1 MTEVLRYAAFTTDP
15 AGGNPA
21 GVVLDADGLDEPG
34 MQAIAAEVGYSETA
48 FLRPVDPAAGRYR
61 VRYFSPLAE
70 VAFCGHATIASAVAL
85 AHRDGPGELLLDTPA
100 GEIAVRTEQREVVRA
115 SLVSV
120 PTRTRPIAADELS
133 PLLAALRWA
142 PDDLDPDWP
151 VHVANAGND
160 HPVLAAATRERL
172 ADLDYDFTALG
183 DLMRGHG
190 WTTVALFWPED
201 ERTVHTRN
209 PFPIGGVVEDPATGA
224 AAAAFGGY
232 LRGTG
237 RVPQPRQLLLIQGE
251 DMGRR
256 SELLVDVR
264 PDDPRVTVSGS
275 ATPLPPDPR
284 AGLFTGALSTSQP
297 PRGL

>member
-1 MTEVLRYAAFTTDP
+1 MTEVLRYAAFSTDP

-21 GVVLDADGLDEPG
+21 GVVLDAGGLDERA

-48 FLRPVDPAAGRYR
+48 FLVPVSAGRHR

-85 AHRDGPGELLLDTPA
+85 AHRDGPGELLFDTNA
-100 GEIAVRTEQREVVRA
+100 GEIAVRTEQGADAVLA

-120 PTRTRPIAADELS
+120 PTTTRPATDGELS
-133 PLLAALRWA
+133 ALLGALRWA
-142 PDDLDPDWP
+142 PDDLDPAWP
-151 VHVANAGND
+151 AHVANAGND
-160 HPVLAAATRERL
+160 HPVLAAASRARL
-172 ADLDYDFTALG
+172 ADLDYDFAALG
-183 DLMRGHG
+183 DLMRERG
-190 WTTVALFWPED
+190 WTTIALFWPED
-201 ERTVHTRN
+201 EHTVHTRD
-209 PFPIGGVVEDPATGA
+209 PFPVGGVVEDPATGA

-232 LRGTG
+232 LRSTG
-237 RVPQPRQLLLIQGE
+237 RVGAPRRLLLVQGE

-256 SELLVDVR
+256 SELVVDVA

-275 ATPLPPDPR
+275 ATPIPT
-284 AGLFTGALSTSQP
+284 GHFTEALSSSQL